1 MAHALRSGVVTLR
14 KNELALW
21 VCRFQ
26 RLQRSTMEEMV
37 GCVNAQS
44 ECTRECKEMATWR
57 CCLSSSSCILLHYS
71 LGNVCLGCSL
81 FGLILAHMFFYCLL
95 LC

>member
-1 MAHALRSGVVTLR
+1 MAQALCSHVVPHR
-14 KNELALW
+14 KNGLASW

-44 ECTRECKEMATWR
+44 ECVREWGAWKEWRVNPHNDGYFPHKTACTQVDTW
-57 CCLSSSSCILLHYS
+57 LSWELIPLH
-71 LGNVCLGCSL
+71 LEFVPLPKGT
-81 FGLILAHMFFYCLL
+81 
-95 LC
+95 